1 MLIVSEALIDKVQA
15 LSIQPLR
22 MWKCASLYRDF
33 GIWEAFYFPIGI
45 VPLSLILP
53 GLCQGMCETGSKSS
67 KMTLERK
74 KTLMKQIRALDISQ
88 SRLMFELDVSGTE
101 KVWVWHCDKGQ

>member
-1 MLIVSEALIDKVQA
+1 MQVFIGILGFEKPFIS
-15 LSIQPLR
+15 PL
-22 MWKCASLYRDF
+22 
-33 GIWEAFYFPIGI
+33 GI

-88 SRLMFELDVSGTE
+88 SRLLFELDVSGTE
-101 KVWVWHCDKGQ
+101 KVWVRHCDKGQ